1 MRYAS
6 QNSGHSLHPHLDEH
20 TLKRTPRNESGVDA
34 GFTLVQTIF
43 IIVVLGLLGAFMV
56 TMFQVQSRTTTLSHQ
71 GIRAY
76 YAAQSGLEWAKNK
89 TLTNGTC
96 TPVDDAPSWNYEGA
110 QNFVIN
116 ASCTTETY
124 TEGSDEIQW
133 FRLNATA
140 EYDVSPDS
148 QDYVQRKVT
157 VQLVNATN

>member
-6 QNSGHSLHPHLDEH
+6 QNS
-20 TLKRTPRNESGVDA
+20 

-96 TPVDDAPSWNYEGA
+96 APVKDADPWPYDGA
-110 QNFVIN
+110 QGIYIN

-124 TEGSDEIQW
+124 TEGSDEIRW
-133 FRLNATA
+133 FRVNATA
-140 EYDVSPDS
+140 KYATPDSPD
-148 QDYVQRKVT
+148 YVRRKVT